1 MPKHSIRSEKPSGM
15 FLRVDTHTES
25 EARGKFARLCIQID
39 VTKLLVT
46 AIRIEK
52 FEQPMCYEGIQ
63 KQCFDCGRMGHK
75 RENCPYSIHRVMTS
89 KEAERVELE
98 ECNTRSRSSRRSDAT
113 KAGEGLSE
121 IVHENV

>member
-1 MPKHSIRSEKPSGM
+1 MPKHSIRSGKPSRM

-39 VTKLLVT
+39 VTKPLVT

-75 RENCPYSIHRVMTS
+75 RENCPYSIRRVTTL

-98 ECNTRSRSSRRSDAT
+98 EGNTRSRSSRRSDAT
-113 KAGEGLSE
+113 KAGERLSE
-121 IVHENV
+121 IVHENI